1 MQMAINS
8 EFIRVEWKFRKGQ
21 TGRKNKSEQKQRR
34 GFQKKIVIEKST
46 LGNSQN
52 EPKKQRKDTFGKKLE
67 LCIFGMIEHPIPKV
81 YSKFMWK
88 YNTLGIWETRVNFER
103 SKISNGWWK
112 WIFHWT
118 LVTLMWS
125 STSSSFARYS
135 SWNFYFLEI
144 QLIEFELGLGRVGAL
159 TGKTSE
165 ANIADSK
172 KKSPT
177 HMASG

>member
-21 TGRKNKSEQKQRR
+21 TGRKIRASKKQRR

-88 YNTLGIWETRVNFER
+88 YNTLGIWETRMNFER